1 MVQLSLKNLNR
12 EASDMLQ
19 RNQLKF
25 VFGGYEGGYGG
36 TYEYLCKNSNTG
48 AEWFDS
54 VSSCDACTSSWCDDK
69 VPSGHTWTSLIC
81 SGPLVGGG
89 YGY

>member
-1 MVQLSLKNLNR
+1 
-12 EASDMLQ
+12 MLQ

-54 VSSCDACTSSWCDDK
+54 VSSCEDCGCWCDTH
-69 VPSGHTWTSLIC
+69 VPASTYYTSWIC